1 MIISFRN
8 KETENLYNGF
18 FSKKIPTEIKKKA
31 LIKLLEIDAALDIRD
46 LETPYSNKLE
56 ALKGNRLGYYSIR
69 INQQWRICFKWHSSN
84 AYDVEI
90 IDYH

>member
-1 MIISFRN
+1 MIVTFKN
-8 KETENLYNGF
+8 KETENLYNGLF
-18 FSKKIPTEIKKKA
+18 NKKIPTDIKKKA
-31 LIKLLEIDAALDIRD
+31 LIKLLEIDAALDIQD

-56 ALKGNRLGYYSIR
+56 SLKGNRLGYYSIR
-69 INQQWRICFKWHSSN
+69 INKQWHICFKWNSGN